1 MAYSLEQLK
10 SVAKKEAALLLTLLF
25 AGLFLLPLSI
35 YLVGQLVFGEY
46 SGAGFAGFYGRM
58 HHEIRDGQPVVWF
71 LVLSPY
77 IIWQLL
83 RLTIW
88 GYRHAARHGE
98 PDARG

>member
-1 MAYSLEQLK
+1 M
-10 SVAKKEAALLLTLLF
+10 LF

-35 YLVGQLVFGEY
+35 YLVGESVFGEY

-83 RLTIW
+83 RLTFW
-88 GYRHAARHGE
+88 GYRVAARQGK
-98 PDARG
+98 PDAST

>member
-1 MAYSLEQLK
+1 MAYSLEQFK
-10 SVAKKEAALLLTLLF
+10 SAAKKEAALLLTLLF
-25 AGLFLLPLSI
+25 AGLFILPLCI

-88 GYRHAARHGE
+88 GYRYAARHGE
-98 PDARG
+98 ADAGG

>member
-1 MAYSLEQLK
+1 MPQSYQHLK
-10 SVAKKEAALLLTLLF
+10 SIALKESALLLVLLF

-35 YLVGQLVFGEY
+35 YLVGESVFGEY
-46 SGAGFAGFYGRM
+46 SGAGFAGFYARM

-83 RLTIW
+83 RLTFW
-88 GYRHAARHGE
+88 GYRRAARRAEAQGN
-98 PDARG
+98 G